1 VTSVA
6 WWRPLGRNQSTTA
19 ATRRPVHRS
28 SAPGNYPS
36 TQSPPGGF
44 LPAPLTYLQG
54 APVSFGEAISQAFR
68 NAFVY
73 RGRASRS
80 AYWWFILFQ
89 DISLIALQVIVVIV
103 LAASGTGA
111 GAGAAIEN
119 IMVIVV
125 GISLVLVSIS
135 LLVRRLHDTNRS
147 AWWMLIALVPFVGAI
162 TLLIFTVQKGT
173 PGTNW
178 YGAQP

>member
-1 VTSVA
+1 M
-6 WWRPLGRNQSTTA
+6 
-19 ATRRPVHRS
+19 

-54 APVSFGEAISQAFR
+54 APVSFGEAINQAFR

-89 DISLIALQVIVVIV
+89 DIFIIALQVIVAIV
-103 LAASGTGA
+103 LAASTGNNTGGGA
-111 GAGAAIEN
+111 GTAIAN
-119 IMVIVV
+119 IILIVG
-125 GISLVLVSIS
+125 GISLALVSLA

-147 AWWMLIALVPFVGAI
+147 AWWMLIAIVPFVGAI

-173 PGTNW
+173 RGTNW
-178 YGAQP
+178 YGAQPMP